1 MEYRKQMTINGVLPH
16 NMRTIF
22 DSDGNI
28 TPIESNYDLP
38 FHIKRV
44 FYVYGVDDQQVRGKH
59 AHFKTKQLLI
69 CLNGEIEVTCK
80 DGLNEKKFL
89 LGSKSQGLYIPEM
102 IWDEQIYKQKDS
114 LLLVLASTKYNPDD
128 YIHNYEEFK
137 KLNLQ

>member
-1 MEYRKQMTINGVLPH
+1 MNVDGVLLY

-22 DSDGNI
+22 DEDGNI

-44 FYVYGVDDQQVRGKH
+44 FYVYGVEDQQVRGKH

-69 CLNGEIEVTCK
+69 CLNGEIEVICK

-89 LGSKSQGLYIPEM
+89 LNSKHQGLYIPEM

-114 LLLVLASTKYNPDD
+114 LLLALSNTKYDPSD
-128 YIHNYEEFK
+128 YIHDYEEFK
-137 KLNLQ
+137 KLNTQ